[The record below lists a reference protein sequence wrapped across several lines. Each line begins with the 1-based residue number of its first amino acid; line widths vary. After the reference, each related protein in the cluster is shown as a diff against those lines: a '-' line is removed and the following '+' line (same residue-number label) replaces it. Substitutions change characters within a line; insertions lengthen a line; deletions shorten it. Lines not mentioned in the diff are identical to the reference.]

1 MFAVNIT
8 WYGFYMFF
16 DNTISQK
23 YKNNESALSFRL
35 SEHYAWVRQYYSKN
49 MIRNFAMVLVHSYY
63 ACQVAYGVPFFAF
76 AGTPNGKGR
85 LQSLWGAGILN
96 YVLCVTVCH
105 MMYLTVIR
113 DYNKW
118 VILCGLFVYLNL
130 PFYMQ
135 VVNMNNS
142 GVDATYRIIWETVF
156 TVNFWVCYFVACLL
170 MILPIALIR
179 LVSNLITHPQFNHK

>member
-1 MFAVNIT
+1 
-8 WYGFYMFF
+8 
-16 DNTISQK
+16 
-23 YKNNESALSFRL
+23 
-35 SEHYAWVRQYYSKN
+35 
-49 MIRNFAMVLVHSYY
+49 
-63 ACQVAYGVPFFAF
+63 
-76 AGTPNGKGR
+76 
-85 LQSLWGAGILN
+85 
-96 YVLCVTVCH
+96 

-118 VILCGLFVYLNL
+118 VILCGLLVYLNL